1 MASTNDNSSDS
12 ENERFLEK
20 SEHHSTSSM
29 SSASSAIEGPRNAAQ
44 RPDSRLFGDL
54 ADLYSGSVA
63 AKIWRF
69 AQELLEKDN
78 TLQEYPEF
86 VPREGPSAGRFSM
99 KPAQFWTCGF
109 FPGSLYCILERCV
122 KFPKSI
128 PLPPSI
134 RTTDLLPGLLDLCRT
149 WAGPLH
155 QMAKRT
161 NTHDLGF
168 ITQPALR
175 MDWELTGN
183 NDSFRSLVTA
193 AQNLACR
200 WSDEVGAIRSWD
212 RAVSHAYNIVDK
224 EKNFL
229 IIVDSMC
236 NMDLLFYVG
245 HHIGDQSL
253 IDKATVHA
261 RTVLRTLVRKDFS
274 MFHVANLDP
283 HTGKVQKQFT
293 HQGYSD
299 SSTWARGQAW
309 AILGF
314 VQTYAWTRDA
324 EFLDAAIRLSELFLT
339 RLSKCTQENPN
350 VPPWDFDAPAGESVL
365 RDSSAGMIAANGML
379 LLHQILS
386 TQSVL
391 AGPNHQTPAP
401 QRYLKAVMEILRD
414 TLAHCLHPISDH
426 DTVRFQID
434 GSRISTTSSSQLPDR
449 WDAILAHATANNN
462 ENALVRYSDHGLV
475 YADYYFLELGNKL
488 LRMGLV

>member
-1 MASTNDNSSDS
+1 M
-12 ENERFLEK
+12 
-20 SEHHSTSSM
+20 
-29 SSASSAIEGPRNAAQ
+29 Q
-44 RPDSRLFGDL
+44 
-54 ADLYSGSVA
+54 
-63 AKIWRF
+63 
-69 AQELLEKDN
+69 N
-78 TLQEYPEF
+78 TLQEYPEY
-86 VPREGPSAGRFSM
+86 VPKDGLSAGRFSM

-122 KFPKSI
+122 KFPKSMS
-128 PLPPSI
+128 LPPSI
-134 RTTDLLPGLLDLCRT
+134 RPTDLLPGLLDLCRT
-149 WAGPLH
+149 WGGPLH

-183 NDSFRSLVTA
+183 LESFRSLVLA
-193 AQNLACR
+193 AQNLASR

-212 RAVSHAYNIVDK
+212 KAVSHAYNIVDK

-229 IIVDSMC
+229 VIVDSMC

-245 HHIGDQSL
+245 HHIGGQSL
-253 IDKATVHA
+253 IDKATAHA
-261 RTVLRTLVRKDFS
+261 RTVLRTLVREDFS
-274 MFHVANLDP
+274 TFHVANLDP
-283 HTGKVQKQFT
+283 RTGKVQTQFT

-314 VQTYAWTRDA
+314 VQTYAWTREV
-324 EFLDAAIRLSELFLT
+324 EFLNAAIGLSELFLA
-339 RLSKCTQENPN
+339 RLSKCTHEYPN
-350 VPPWDFDAPAGESVL
+350 VPPWDFDAPTREGVL

-386 TQSVL
+386 TQTTLTSHDRQL
-391 AGPNHQTPAP
+391 PDP
-401 QRYLKAVMEILRD
+401 QRYLNAVIEVLRD
-414 TLAHCLHPISDH
+414 TLAHCLRPVSDH
-426 DTVRFQID
+426 DTVKFQID
-434 GSRISTTSSSQLPDR
+434 GSRVSTASASQPRDR
-449 WDAILAHATANNN
+449 WDAILGHATANNN
-462 ENALVRYSDHGLV
+462 TNALVRYSDHGLV